1 MLTVTVTDFNLDFET
16 DAGRVQALKNVN
28 LRLRPGEAL
37 GLVGESGSGKSVT
50 SLAIMG
56 LLAPNAHVRSG
67 RIERAPADTIAMIFQ
82 DPIASLN
89 PAFTLEQQLCDVL
102 RTRGIRSAD
111 ELRRRSLELM
121 ALVGI
126 PDPEV
131 RLRSYPFQLSGG
143 LAQRFMIALAMARE
157 PRILIADE
165 PTTALDVT
173 IQAQVLSLLRRLQKE
188 RGLAYLLI
196 SHDMAVV
203 AQNTSRVAV
212 MYAGEIVEE
221 GSTSRVIAEP
231 RHPYTRALLR
241 SLPSRHLSENIAR
254 LPSIPGQV
262 PDLRA
267 RPQGCAFAERC
278 GDRVA
283 GCEKPQELREEGERA
298 WRCWR
303 S

>member
-1 MLTVTVTDFNLDFET
+1 MLTVNAFTLDFET
-16 DAGRVQALKNVN
+16 EAGRIQVLKDVS
-28 LRLRPGEAL
+28 LRLGPGEAL

-50 SLAIMG
+50 SLAVMG
-56 LLAPNAHVRSG
+56 LLAANARVRSG
-67 RIERAPADTIAMIFQ
+67 EIHREDGATISMIFQ

-89 PAFTLEQQLCDVL
+89 PAFTLAQQLHDVL
-102 RTRGIRSAD
+102 RLRGLRSSE

-121 ALVGI
+121 SLVGI

-157 PRILIADE
+157 PKILIADE

-196 SHDMAVV
+196 SHDMAVI

-221 GSTSRVIAEP
+221 GPTQKVIADP

-241 SLPSRHLSENIAR
+241 SLPSRHLGEKIER
-254 LPSIPGQV
+254 LPSIKGQV

-267 RPQGCAFAERC
+267 RPSGCAFADRC
-278 GDRVA
+278 DDRTT
-283 GCEKPQELREEGERA
+283 GCENPQELRRQGERA